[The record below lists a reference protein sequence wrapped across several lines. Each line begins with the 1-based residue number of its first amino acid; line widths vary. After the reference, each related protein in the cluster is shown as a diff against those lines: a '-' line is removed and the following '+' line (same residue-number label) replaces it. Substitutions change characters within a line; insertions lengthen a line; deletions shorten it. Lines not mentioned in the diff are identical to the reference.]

1 MHDRRDHCES
11 QVSSLSLPLLSER
24 SYRLTVDGSPASE
37 WDTFAPTDPE
47 QRSTRFGMPEYL
59 AASIGVLIVV
69 GLIVLWP
76 SGSAKNQAS
85 SDFAVLG
92 VPSEFHEALVT
103 DVNEVPC
110 AGAPELACVDVS
122 FELVGGPDAGLPYR
136 QEFLAGGTTPQF
148 AVGGTV
154 VLSRIAPAGKITA
167 LREISCE
174 FDTEESCV
182 ELDVRLFIGPDA
194 SSVESVFLFPG
205 QELGMFVG
213 QDVMVTFDI
222 DGGILGVAPAT
233 MSAVYRFADFQR
245 RGFLV
250 VLFVVF
256 ALAVVALGR
265 WRGVAALA
273 GLGLSVIVV
282 TLWLI
287 PSLLDGN
294 SSVAVALVGAAAV
307 AYLALY
313 VSHGINRTATVALLG
328 TLAAL
333 VLITGLSW
341 LTTVLANFSGL
352 ATEEATLLL
361 TLDTFD
367 VRGLLLAGIVIGAA
381 GALDDVTVTQASV
394 VSEIRSTDPTIGV
407 LELYKRGMA
416 IGRAHVGSI
425 VNTLVLA
432 YLGAAMPLTILF
444 VLSQQSLGAVA
455 NGEVVA
461 VEIVRSLVGTI
472 GIVAAVPLT
481 TWMATVWPAPQK
493 YHH

>member
-1 MHDRRDHCES
+1 M
-11 QVSSLSLPLLSER
+11 
-24 SYRLTVDGSPASE
+24 DGSPASE
-37 WDTFAPTDPE
+37 WDTFAPKDPE
-47 QRSTRFGMPEYL
+47 QKSNRFGLPEYL
-59 AASIGVLIVV
+59 AALIGVLIVI
-69 GLIVLWP
+69 GLVVLWP

-85 SDFAVLG
+85 SEFAVLG
-92 VPSEFHEALVT
+92 VPNEFHEALVT
-103 DVNEVPC
+103 DVNDAPC
-110 AGAPELACVDVS
+110 AGAPDLACVGVS

-148 AVGGTV
+148 AVGDTV
-154 VLSRIAPAGKITA
+154 VLSRVPPSGKITA
-167 LREISCE
+167 SREISCE
-174 FDTEESCV
+174 FETEVNCV
-182 ELDVRLFIGPDA
+182 EIDVRLFIGPDA
-194 SSVESVFLFPG
+194 SSVETVLLFPG
-205 QELGMFVG
+205 QESGLFVG
-213 QDVMVTFDI
+213 QDVMITFDI
-222 DGGILGVAPAT
+222 DGEIVGVAPGT
-233 MSAVYRFADFQR
+233 MSAMYRFADFQR

-250 VLFVVF
+250 ALFVVF
-256 ALAVVALGR
+256 ALAVIALGR

-273 GLGLSVIVV
+273 GLGLSVFIV

-294 SSVAVALVGAAAV
+294 SSVAVALVGGATV

-313 VSHGINRTATVALLG
+313 VSHGINRMATVALLG

-341 LTTVLANFSGL
+341 LTTALASFSGL

-361 TLDTFD
+361 ALDTFD
-367 VRGLLLAGIVIGAA
+367 IRGLLLAGFVIGAA

-394 VSEIRSTDPTIGV
+394 VSEIRSTDPTIGH
-407 LELYKRGMA
+407 LQLYRRGMA

-481 TWMATVWPAPQK
+481 TWMATIWPAPQK
-493 YHH
+493 HHV